1 MEKGQDRPALV
12 RVRTLGPLSL
22 SISVFLFGRGSSA
35 LLRAPG
41 HARAGAHAPSPPSL
55 APHPNAFISE
65 RERAC
70 TQGGLCS
77 RIKRRGASTRTPSPL
92 HSRHGPAPAPPR
104 LLPAELVAGQ
114 AAGDGARKRER
125 EKGVF
130 FWRVS
135 LSLQP
140 TRSHAQ
146 PLRLPSPTQAATLAS
161 VGLGLLV
168 AFQERLVSAKEKKK
182 RENNTTS
189 TSLSPSP
196 FHFTHV
202 VPISFSL
209 SLSLHSSRPI
219 TIYTSTASRASPTRL
234 HFTRTG

>member
-55 APHPNAFISE
+55 APHTNAFISE

-77 RIKRRGASTRTPSPL
+77 RIKRCGASTRTPSPL

-130 FWRVS
+130 FLARVS
-135 LSLQP
+135 LSSTHALS
-140 TRSHAQ
+140 RS
-146 PLRLPSPTQAATLAS
+146 
-161 VGLGLLV
+161 
-168 AFQERLVSAKEKKK
+168 
-182 RENNTTS
+182 S
-189 TSLSPSP
+189 TSPSP
-196 FHFTHV
+196 FSNSGRH
-202 VPISFSL
+202 PRL
-209 SLSLHSSRPI
+209 GRP
-219 TIYTSTASRASPTRL
+219 RPPRRL
-234 HFTRTG
+234 PGAPGECD